1 VSAGDALVG
10 RLAFDGV
17 PDSREIGSADADRI
31 RLALAGD
38 QAAQDELEQ
47 SVAQALLNGASVRAV
62 TELGLSPNT
71 VHKYGRAHGWPTDL
85 NRARFY
91 ESNWDRDEREMR
103 DRAGEAAPPIACR
116 RPMEPDRRPKRLQ
129 TQAAALNLRASTL
142 AALRAQQSVT
152 S

>member
-1 VSAGDALVG
+1 MG

-31 RLALAGD
+31 RLALAGV

-62 TELGLSPNT
+62 AELGLSPNT
-71 VHKYGRAHGWPTDL
+71 VQKYGRAHGWPTDL

-103 DRAGEAAPPIACR
+103 D
-116 RPMEPDRRPKRLQ
+116 
-129 TQAAALNLRASTL
+129 
-142 AALRAQQSVT
+142 QS
-152 S
+152 SA

>member
-1 VSAGDALVG
+1 MG

-31 RLALAGD
+31 RLALAGV

-62 TELGLSPNT
+62 AELGLSPNT
-71 VHKYGRAHGWPTDL
+71 VQKYGRAHGWPTDL

-91 ESNWDRDEREMR
+91 ESNWDRDERVMR
-103 DRAGEAAPPIACR
+103 D
-116 RPMEPDRRPKRLQ
+116 
-129 TQAAALNLRASTL
+129 
-142 AALRAQQSVT
+142 QS
-152 S
+152 SG